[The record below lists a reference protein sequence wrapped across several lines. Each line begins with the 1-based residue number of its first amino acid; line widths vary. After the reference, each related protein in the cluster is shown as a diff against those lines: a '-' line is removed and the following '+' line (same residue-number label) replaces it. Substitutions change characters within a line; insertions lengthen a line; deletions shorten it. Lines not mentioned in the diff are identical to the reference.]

1 MINLKVIKKNI
12 ETAFM
17 CHPILETFTKQYQRD
32 VAIREYTRRRY
43 IESHKPSNASDD
55 AAHEAVMILK
65 KVNFKSNFELIKK
78 RAN

>member
-12 ETAFM
+12 VRAFM

-32 VAIREYTRRRY
+32 VAIWEYIRRRY
-43 IESHKPSNASDD
+43 IESHKPSIANDD

-65 KVNFKSNFELIKK
+65 KVNFESNFELAKK
-78 RAN
+78 TS